1 MKLYKYSKWASMNP
15 HKSQVILF
23 LTRIAMLLNGLVLG
37 WLLFLSDITVPN
49 IFTWLLGISGAI
61 LFLLYPSSK
70 YKGSLVSNTFRNRKK
85 LDFGLSVIYILLVAS
100 GFNSFLYSG
109 VNDQD
114 IETPSAVFA
123 VHKPTFKKDRGLFN
137 LSDRF
142 VVKEYRKLKKQFKS
156 ELKLMKKELKAQKG
170 SEGNTVIMSLLILAS
185 ILVATMLAGL
195 TLILACSLACNGSD
209 VLAVIVALLGV
220 VGIPTLLFFTIRT
233 IVRKYRSD
241 VEVIYK

>member
-1 MKLYKYSKWASMNP
+1 MIYKYSKLASEHP
-15 HKSQVILF
+15 RKSQVLLF
-23 LTRIAMLLNGLVLG
+23 LVRIALLVNSLVLG
-37 WLLFLSDITVPN
+37 GLLFLSDISIPSF
-49 IFTWLLGISGAI
+49 FTWFAGISASCLI
-61 LFLLYPSSK
+61 LLYPLK
-70 YKGSLVSNTFRNRKK
+70 NYKGNLISNTFVNRKK

-109 VNDQD
+109 DKDQD

-123 VHKPTFKKDRGLFN
+123 VHKPTLKKDRGLFN

-170 SEGNTVIMSLLILAS
+170 SEGNTVIMILLILAS
-185 ILVATMLAGL
+185 ILVAAMLIGL
-195 TLILACSLACNGSD
+195 TLILACSIACNGSD

-220 VGIPTLLFFTIRT
+220 VGIPTLLFFTIRS

>member
-1 MKLYKYSKWASMNP
+1 MNP

-23 LTRIAMLLNGLVLG
+23 LTRIAMVLNGLVLG

-109 VNDQD
+109 DKDQD

-123 VHKPTFKKDRGLFN
+123 VHKPTLKKDRGLFN

-170 SEGNTVIMSLLILAS
+170 SEGNTVIMILLILAS
-185 ILVATMLAGL
+185 ILVAAMLIGL
-195 TLILACSLACNGSD
+195 TLILACSIACNGSD

-220 VGIPTLLFFTIRT
+220 VGIPTLLFFTIRS